1 MGAAAGASAVAGLAD
16 GAAVVSAA
24 AGTAVAA
31 DGTAASGCAGVLA
44 DAEAATAPLVAAAA
58 EAEAEGSAPCAW
70 LVSNGG
76 VSKQRRPTR
85 VMGFIIRISCSTLL
99 SAAGGIPLGRRRLHP
114 SP

>member
-16 GAAVVSAA
+16 GAAVVSAT
-24 AGTAVAA
+24 AGTAAAA

-44 DAEAATAPLVAAAA
+44 DAEAATAPLVAAA
-58 EAEAEGSAPCAW
+58 EAEGSAPCAW

-76 VSKQRRPTR
+76 VSKQKRPTR

>member
-44 DAEAATAPLVAAAA
+44 AAEAATAPLVAAA
-58 EAEAEGSAPCAW
+58 AEAEGSAPCAW

>member
-1 MGAAAGASAVAGLAD
+1 MGAAAGASVVAGLAD
-16 GAAVVSAA
+16 GGAVVSAA
-24 AGTAVAA
+24 AGTAAAA
-31 DGTAASGCAGVLA
+31 DGTAACGCAGVLA

-58 EAEAEGSAPCAW
+58 EAEGSVPCAW